1 MRARLIERYRRR
13 VSLDDIAQVIAIAHA
28 REPRLLL
35 GRRHAGEIVGGPL
48 LDALDVGTR
57 SFRQWRAGKNVAPGC
72 AFAHD
77 HKFVGAESLA
87 IEENAAGQSA
97 LGIEFFISTF
107 LGQRNRIDSQGAQ
120 QSVRYGAVAARTV
133 DCPGSAI
140 HERQPAGE
148 LELVALGV
156 AAYVVV
162 IVENENARIR
172 LPGAIK
178 MCSREPAD
186 AAAYDDQIIV
196 FAGRC
201 DRPGAR
207 PETGLAQRMRGLE
220 AARMAATQP
229 SQRRRIIA
237 GGILC
242 RGFLRRRRSG
252 ERGRNHAARRS
263 PDGERYA
270 IQKISSRDAFV
281 HGAISTV
288 RPA

>member
-1 MRARLIERYRRR
+1 
-13 VSLDDIAQVIAIAHA
+13 
-28 REPRLLL
+28 
-35 GRRHAGEIVGGPL
+35 
-48 LDALDVGTR
+48 
-57 SFRQWRAGKNVAPGC
+57 
-72 AFAHD
+72 
-77 HKFVGAESLA
+77 
-87 IEENAAGQSA
+87 
-97 LGIEFFISTF
+97 
-107 LGQRNRIDSQGAQ
+107 
-120 QSVRYGAVAARTV
+120 
-133 DCPGSAI
+133 
-140 HERQPAGE
+140 
-148 LELVALGV
+148 V

-242 RGFLRRRRSG
+242 RGFPRSRRSG
-252 ERGRNHAARRS
+252 ERGRNQAARRS

-270 IQKISSRDAFV
+270 IQKISSRDAFCSRRNLDRKAGV
-281 HGAISTV
+281 TS
-288 RPA
+288 PAPSATNMGSIGNVYARTT